1 VNGDGKID
9 SQDRTNIGNPNPKFY
24 YGINLSAAYMGFDLS
39 VLLQGVGGIQVFNNA
54 RSQLE
59 GMTGGNNFSTR
70 VLERWTGPGTSNTMP
85 RAVQND
91 PNGNARYSDRWIE
104 DADFMRIR
112 NLQIGYAIPK
122 VKLDN
127 WTQGFISRF
136 RVYVGAQN
144 LYTFTKYLGYDP
156 EVTRGRSFQ
165 KGDISLANGQDDG
178 SSPQPRILQFGV
190 QATF

>member
-1 VNGDGKID
+1 
-9 SQDRTNIGNPNPKFY
+9 
-24 YGINLSAAYMGFDLS
+24 
-39 VLLQGVGGIQVFNNA
+39 
-54 RSQLE
+54 
-59 GMTGGNNFSTR
+59 
-70 VLERWTGPGTSNTMP
+70 MP

-104 DADFMRIR
+104 DAGFMRIR
-112 NLQIGYAIPK
+112 NIQLGYAIPT

-127 WTQGFISRF
+127 WTNGFVARF

-156 EVTRGRSFQ
+156 EVTRGRSYQ
-165 KGDISLANGQDDG
+165 KGDFALANGQDDG